1 MKIKEL
7 IQYLEEQNQKNQL
20 ADMEIAIID
29 PNGYQ
34 YQIRD
39 VSIDVDCQSVVI
51 NINEG
56 SCE

>member
-1 MKIKEL
+1 MKIKEF
-7 IQYLEEQNQKNQL
+7 IQYLEERNQKNQL

-39 VSIDVDCQSVVI
+39 VSIDVDCQAVVI
-51 NINEG
+51 DVDEG

>member
-1 MKIKEL
+1 MKIKEF
-7 IQYLEEQNQKNQL
+7 IQYLEERNQKNQL

-39 VSIDVDCQSVVI
+39 VSIDVDCQAVVI
-51 NINEG
+51 DIDEG

>member
-20 ADMEIAIID
+20 ADMEIAIVD
-29 PNGYQ
+29 VNGYQ

-39 VSIDVDCQSVVI
+39 VSIDEDCQAVVI
-51 NINEG
+51 DIDEG
-56 SCE
+56 A